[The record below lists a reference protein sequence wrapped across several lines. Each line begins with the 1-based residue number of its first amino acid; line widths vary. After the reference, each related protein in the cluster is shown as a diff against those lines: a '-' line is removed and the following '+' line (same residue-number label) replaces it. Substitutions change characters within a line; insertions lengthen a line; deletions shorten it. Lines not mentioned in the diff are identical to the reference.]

1 MVILVRVESDQT
13 VWCLMVGTTGVKKKK
28 KKKSL
33 LELLS
38 SLEFGFVGFLIS
50 RNVVH
55 FWLIFALATLLLI
68 YLNVTSY
75 FFSLRKG
82 KISTI

>member
-1 MVILVRVESDQT
+1 MVILVRAESNQM

-28 KKKSL
+28 TL

-50 RNVVH
+50 RNVVP
-55 FWLIFALATLLLI
+55 FWLKFALAT
-68 YLNVTSY
+68 
-75 FFSLRKG
+75 
-82 KISTI
+82 TINLP